1 MKLRVVY
8 CAECGMELEVR
19 RKAVPS
25 EQKIYE
31 VIRPHSCI
39 DKLDTLTTFEE
50 EVKKEEKKPL
60 APKLGAL
67 FDSFKF
73 VQKLNKLS
81 TAPPPMIQ
89 ETGDKRDKEHLRKE
103 LLTST
108 APLNLLN
115 NIRNISPSHPENDV
129 NVEPEGD

>member
-31 VIRPHSCI
+31 VVKPHVC
-39 DKLDTLTTFEE
+39 TETMFEE
-50 EVKKEEKKPL
+50 EVKESEKKPL
-60 APKLGAL
+60 SPKLDNL
-67 FDSFKF
+67 FESFKF
-73 VQKLNKLS
+73 VQKLNRLS
-81 TAPPPMIQ
+81 TVPSPMSQ

-115 NIRNISPSHPENDV
+115 NIRNISPSQAENDV
-129 NVEPEGD
+129 NVEPKGD